1 MELKLVASN
10 NTNLLPKT
18 EAPTPVVDIARGV
31 SHDLSNV
38 LCWMNGYLQELRE
51 YCGPEGLPLIKEI
64 VQASSEI
71 EQLTKQLSQ
80 VGRPQ
85 LDDPKKSIN
94 MGELLLQQAEF
105 VGNLYPDITI
115 NLNIDTVSTV
125 VGHED
130 KMKRVM
136 QNLLLNAC
144 DAMQQNGTIEL
155 GAKKIDGS
163 TVHCWISDDGYGM
176 SKTIQDRAF
185 DRYFTT
191 KGNKGTG
198 IGLANVKQ
206 IVEEHDGNVSLTSV
220 VDKGTTFDL
229 YLPFK
234 NANVSCTA

>member
-10 NTNLLPKT
+10 NTNPLPKT

-51 YCGPEGLPLIKEI
+51 YCGPDGLPLIDEV

-85 LDDPKKSIN
+85 QDDASKPIN
-94 MGELLLQQAEF
+94 MGELFAQQAGF
-105 VGNLYPDITI
+105 VGNLYPDIRI
-115 NLNIDTVSTV
+115 KLNIDTDSTV
-125 VGHED
+125 VGDED
-130 KMKRVM
+130 KMKRVV
-136 QNLLLNAC
+136 QNLLVNAC
-144 DAMQQNGTIEL
+144 DAIPDTGTIEL
-155 GAKKIDGS
+155 GAKKIDES

-176 SKTIQDRAF
+176 PRTIQDKVF

-191 KGNKGTG
+191 KGNKGSG

-206 IVEEHDGNVSLTSV
+206 IVEEHGGNILLTSV
-220 VDKGTTFDL
+220 VDQGTTFDL

-234 NANVSCTA
+234 SVNVSRTA

>member
-31 SHDLSNV
+31 SHDLCNV
-38 LCWMNGYLQELRE
+38 LCWMNGYLRELRE
-51 YCGPEGLPLIKEI
+51 HCGPDGLPLIDEI

-130 KMKRVM
+130 KMKMGLSNWGRKKSTEVPSIVGFQTM
-136 QNLLLNAC
+136 VTGCLRQYK
-144 DAMQQNGTIEL
+144 IEL
-155 GAKKIDGS
+155 S
-163 TVHCWISDDGYGM
+163 TVISPPKVTKARVSGWQTS
-176 SKTIQDRAF
+176 SK
-185 DRYFTT
+185 
-191 KGNKGTG
+191 
-198 IGLANVKQ
+198 
-206 IVEEHDGNVSLTSV
+206 S
-220 VDKGTTFDL
+220 
-229 YLPFK
+229 
-234 NANVSCTA
+234 